1 LKRLDLESKDLQLKV
16 RSAVERGISKALTSQ
31 DPIARANVARLRRV
45 HPDKSPEELRKYLD
59 KWYLGTVTASGA
71 AAGASAAVPNMVI
84 QIPVA
89 IAELVTF
96 LELTVMYVLSVA
108 DIHGLHTED
117 LERRRLLV
125 VSALVGESLAKGFI
139 EKGVGPVSQHLGG
152 LIVSNLSRDSIK
164 AINKVLGPRFITIT
178 GSKTGTLVLS
188 KQVPLLLGA
197 VFGAAGNHVFARLTV
212 RATKKIVGP
221 IPANWDHLP

>member
-1 LKRLDLESKDLQLKV
+1 MAKANFESKDLQLRV
-16 RSAVERGISKALTSQ
+16 RSAVARGFSKALTSQ
-31 DPIARANVARLRRV
+31 DPVARANVARLRRV

-59 KWYLGTVTASGA
+59 KWYLGMVTTSGA
-71 AAGASAAVPNMVI
+71 AAGASAAVPNMVV

-89 IAELVTF
+89 IAELLAF
-96 LELTVMYVLSVA
+96 LELTVMYVLSVSE
-108 DIHGLHTED
+108 IHGLHTED

-125 VSALVGESLAKGFI
+125 VSALVGDSLAKSFI

-152 LIVSNLSRDSIK
+152 LIVNNISREAIK
-164 AINKVLGPRFITIT
+164 KINRVIGPRFITIT

-212 RATKKIVGP
+212 KATKKIVGP
-221 IPANWDHLP
+221 TPTNWDHLA